1 MITKEK
7 MKTRTMKSLQY
18 NSELKVAMHIVLRK
32 NMWEYYLEE
41 PDEDGIAFGL
51 VLGLEDELG
60 LTDYDEIRE
69 YAISIAKGDTLK
81 EIMPAPNWRW
91 V

>member
-7 MKTRTMKSLQY
+7 MKTRTMKSSEY
-18 NSELKVAMHIVLRK
+18 NSELKVAMHIVLR

-51 VLGLEDELG
+51 VLGYEDDLG
-60 LTDYDEIRE
+60 EVPLDEIRE
-69 YAISIAKGDTLK
+69 YAISYAEGETLND
-81 EIMPAPNWRW
+81 IMPAPYWRW

>member
-7 MKTRTMKSLQY
+7 MKTRTMKSSEY
-18 NSELKVAMHIVLRK
+18 NSELKVAMHIVLR

-51 VLGLEDELG
+51 VLGREDEFGDVPL
-60 LTDYDEIRE
+60 DEIRE
-69 YAISIAKGDTLK
+69 YAISYAEGDTLK
-81 EIMPAPNWRW
+81 EIMPAPRW
-91 V
+91 KWV

>member
-7 MKTRTMKSLQY
+7 MKTRTMKSLDY
-18 NSELKVAMHIVLRK
+18 NSELKVAMHLVLR

-41 PDEDGIAFGL
+41 PDENGIAFGL

-60 LTDYDEIRE
+60 EVPLNEIRE

-81 EIMPAPNWRW
+81 EIMPAPYWRW

>member
-7 MKTRTMKSLQY
+7 MKTRTMKSLDY
-18 NSELKVAMHIVLRK
+18 NSELKVAMHLVLR

-41 PDEDGIAFGL
+41 PDENGIAFGL

-60 LTDYDEIRE
+60 EVPLDEIRE

-81 EIMPAPNWRW
+81 EIMPAPYWRW

>member
-18 NSELKVAMHIVLRK
+18 NSELKVAMRIVLR

-41 PDEDGIAFGL
+41 PDENGIAFGL

-60 LTDYDEIRE
+60 EVPLDEIRE
-69 YAISIAKGDTLK
+69 YAISIAEGDTLK

>member
-7 MKTRTMKSLQY
+7 MKTRAMKSSDY
-18 NSELKVAMHIVLRK
+18 NAELKVAMHLVLR

-41 PDEDGIAFGL
+41 PDENGIAFGL

-60 LTDYDEIRE
+60 EVSLDEIRE

-81 EIMPAPNWRW
+81 EIMPAPYWRW